1 MPTGSPRVDWLGSL
15 NSLKNIDF
23 ATLRRSAAWASAAF
37 IAVVGVIFAAG
48 SESGSQRLQQ
58 ALSGQ
63 EPPRATP
70 VVAQIPAPQPELER
84 LARRLSDT
92 VQSLTAEREKLSARL
107 ASLERNLDDVTGS
120 IKKPAEPAPVA
131 ATPAPPPMTIFT
143 AVPPLPANSPA
154 VWPAPPGSA
163 TARPEVSAPETTA
176 AAIAKPDTARPDIAT
191 PGVAKPDAAG
201 SDTAKSGTPPD
212 APLAPVVR
220 IETPRGV
227 PLPPTRAGRETTGS
241 VAEAASEEAREQAH
255 AEARGA
261 NQILGIDLGGA
272 RSIDALTIH
281 WSGLKAKFG
290 EQLVNLQPVVSIRER
305 KPGVPELRL
314 IAGPIAGV
322 EAATK
327 ICMVLVTARA
337 PCRPTQFSGQRLSQ
351 R

>member
-15 NSLKNIDF
+15 NSLKTIDF

-48 SESGSQRLQQ
+48 SDSGSQRLQQ

-63 EPPRATP
+63 EPARATP

-84 LARRLSDT
+84 LARRLNDT
-92 VQSLTAEREKLSARL
+92 VQSLTAERDRLNERL
-107 ASLERNLDDVTGS
+107 ASLERNFEDVTGS
-120 IKKPAEPAPVA
+120 IKKPAELAPVA
-131 ATPAPPPMTIFT
+131 PAPPPMTIFT
-143 AVPPLPANSPA
+143 AVPPVPANSPA
-154 VWPAPPGSA
+154 VWPAPHAEAA
-163 TARPEVSAPETTA
+163 TPEVAAPETTA
-176 AAIAKPDTARPDIAT
+176 ATVARPETADGAN
-191 PGVAKPDAAG
+191 AA
-201 SDTAKSGTPPD
+201 AAHD
-212 APLAPVVR
+212 APTAPVVR

-241 VAEAASEEAREQAH
+241 VAETASDEAREQAH

-272 RSIDALTIH
+272 RSIDALNIH

-305 KPGVPELRL
+305 KPGFPELRL
-314 IAGPIAGV
+314 IAGPIAGL

-327 ICMVLVTARA
+327 ICMVLVTARV